1 MGIERHG
8 MERSLMPTLPTQP
21 TNHHQPEGT
30 AMTATLI
37 RTQRLYRLD
46 KPLTVY
52 SANSDEF
59 RYVGSTIQ
67 VTWKADQPLDVEL
80 SGPEHQVFRD
90 GEWRS
95 IGGIGGYCP
104 VPTDQQPEWLD
115 GRDA

>member
-1 MGIERHG
+1 

-21 TNHHQPEGT
+21 TNHQPEGT

-46 KPLTVY
+46 KPLTVH

-59 RYVGSTIQ
+59 RYVGSFIR
-67 VTWKADQPLDVEL
+67 VTWMADQPLDVEL

-104 VPTDQQPEWLD
+104 VPTDQHPAWLD
-115 GRDA
+115 GGDA